1 MTMKKVFRTVLA
13 LISLMGLGLLLLTV
27 GGIESDMIG
36 IQIGRILGAMAFF
49 LIPLG
54 ILGLTER
61 R

>member
-1 MTMKKVFRTVLA
+1 MTMRKLFRTVLA
-13 LISLMGLGLLLLTV
+13 LISLIGLGLLLLTV
-27 GGIESDMIG
+27 GGIESDMMG
-36 IQIGRILGAMAFF
+36 IQISRVLGAMALF